1 MQGPGKVLFPQVGGS
16 LSGVLTHLAPRNHLP
31 RQGGGCTQRK
41 EKK

>member
-16 LSGVLTHLAPRNHLP
+16 LSGCSRTWPEITYLAR
-31 RQGGGCTQRK
+31 GGGCTQRK